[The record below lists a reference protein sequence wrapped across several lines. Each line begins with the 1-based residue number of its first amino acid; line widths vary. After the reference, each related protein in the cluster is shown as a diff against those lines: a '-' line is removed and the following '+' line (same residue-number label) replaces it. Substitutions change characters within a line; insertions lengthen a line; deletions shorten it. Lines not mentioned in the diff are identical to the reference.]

1 MDFAL
6 SPLALQLRERLL
18 AFMDRY
24 LLPYNAAWHAAV
36 AAGDY
41 PPPFVEDLKA
51 LAREEGLWNLFL
63 PTLRDDEPG
72 TRLSNLDYAPL
83 AEAMGR
89 LPWAAEVFNCQAPDT
104 GNIELLHRFATP
116 AQRTRWLV
124 PLLHGQMRSA
134 FAMSEPDVAS
144 SDPTNL
150 QTTVRREGDRLV
162 FAGEELE
169 YSRPQ
174 ISEVRGILFE
184 RVDAGKTAGNTG
196 KGVLA
201 TLGIALIAL
210 LTLGLSLAG

>member
-6 SPLALQLRERLL
+6 SPLALALRDRLL

-41 PPPFVEDLKA
+41 PPPFVEDLKE

-124 PLLHGQMRSA
+124 PTMQVQRA
-134 FAMSEPDVAS
+134 RATAAPW
-144 SDPTNL
+144 P
-150 QTTVRREGDRLV
+150 
-162 FAGEELE
+162 
-169 YSRPQ
+169 RPGA
-174 ISEVRGILFE
+174 R
-184 RVDAGKTAGNTG
+184 
-196 KGVLA
+196 
-201 TLGIALIAL
+201 
-210 LTLGLSLAG
+210 

>member
-1 MDFAL
+1 MDFAP
-6 SPLALQLRERLL
+6 SSLALELRDRLL

-89 LPWAAEVFNCQAPDT
+89 
-104 GNIELLHRFATP
+104 
-116 AQRTRWLV
+116 
-124 PLLHGQMRSA
+124 
-134 FAMSEPDVAS
+134 
-144 SDPTNL
+144 
-150 QTTVRREGDRLV
+150 
-162 FAGEELE
+162 
-169 YSRPQ
+169 
-174 ISEVRGILFE
+174 
-184 RVDAGKTAGNTG
+184 
-196 KGVLA
+196 
-201 TLGIALIAL
+201 
-210 LTLGLSLAG
+210 